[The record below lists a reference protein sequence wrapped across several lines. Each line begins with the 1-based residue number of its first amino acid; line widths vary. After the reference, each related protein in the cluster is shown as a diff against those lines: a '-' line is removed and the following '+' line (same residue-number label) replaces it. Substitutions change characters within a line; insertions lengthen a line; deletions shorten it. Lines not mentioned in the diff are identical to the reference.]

1 MKVHIGSTKYELNTP
16 KKIVVDEVLCRG
28 ALDESMSIIEV
39 SKEFPLQSRKQT
51 LWHEVVHGI
60 LFELGE
66 HELTNDEGFV
76 DSLSKQLYA
85 FNENNK
91 LDKIY
96 EKLSD

>member
-16 KKIVVDEVLCRG
+16 KRVVVDEVLCKG
-28 ALDESMSIIEV
+28 TLDESMSIIEI

-66 HELTNDEGFV
+66 QELNSNEGFV
-76 DSLSKQLYA
+76 DAFSKQLYA

-91 LDKIY
+91 LNKIY
-96 EKLSD
+96 EKLSN